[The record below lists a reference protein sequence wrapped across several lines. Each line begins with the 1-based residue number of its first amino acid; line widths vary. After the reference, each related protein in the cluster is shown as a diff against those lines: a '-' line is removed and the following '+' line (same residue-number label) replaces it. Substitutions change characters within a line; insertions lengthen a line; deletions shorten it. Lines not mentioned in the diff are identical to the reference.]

1 MKALN
6 TLSLDNSSKIGANI
20 RTSQFN
26 LTGYLKTLNDTVIEV
41 LNERLASANSLKGKA
56 KTDAKNKAIASAQD
70 TISIHLTA
78 ILEGASDFSIVDGS
92 RVINLDD
99 EMGKAARMTIW
110 GAIRYGISAH
120 KILFVEG
127 MRPQAK
133 QGSNHLILW
142 DKPQIKTVVKTTTP
156 KAEASKPEQSAP
168 KVEEQAPKAEQ
179 SAPKVEQSQAPAPK
193 DEQSDLDYLIET
205 AATLNKRDLLKLQ
218 AAIAKLLTPAK
229 PATKP
234 AKKAA

>member
-1 MKALN
+1 MKTIN

-56 KTDAKNKAIASAQD
+56 KTDAKNKAITSAQD
-70 TISIHLTA
+70 TISVHLTA

-99 EMGKAARMTIW
+99 EMGKAARVTIW

-168 KVEEQAPKAEQ
+168 KVE
-179 SAPKVEQSQAPAPK
+179 QSQAPAPK

-229 PATKP
+229 LATKP

>member
-1 MKALN
+1 MAL
-6 TLSLDNSSKIGANI
+6 TLEQ
-20 RTSQFN
+20 SQFN

-41 LNERLASANSLKGKA
+41 LNERMASANSLKGKA

-70 TISIHLTA
+70 TITAHITA
-78 ILEGASDFSIVDGS
+78 ILEGASDFTMVDGS

-99 EMGKAARMTIW
+99 EMGKAARVTIW

-133 QGSNHLILW
+133 QGSNHLVLW
-142 DKPQIKTVVKTTTP
+142 DKPQVKTVVKSAAP
-156 KAEASKPEQSAP
+156 KVEAPKTEAP

-179 SAPKVEQSQAPAPK
+179 SAPKVEAPKLEAPK
-193 DEQSDLDYLIET
+193 DEQSDVDYLIEM
-205 AATLNKRDLLKLQ
+205 AATLNKKDLLKLQ
-218 AAIAKLLTPAK
+218 TAIAKLLTPTK